1 MARNSRHMK
10 FAEDSHTISVVIPKY
25 LNHRIVR
32 LGGNKSARIR
42 KYIADGVERDE
53 RETARVSARQ
63 GN

>member
-1 MARNSRHMK
+1 MARNSRHMML
-10 FAEDSHTISVVIPKY
+10 AEDSQAITVVVPKC
-25 LNHRIVR
+25 LNHRVVR

-53 RETARVSARQ
+53 RETARMSARQ

>member
-1 MARNSRHMK
+1 MARSSRHMML
-10 FAEDSHTISVVIPKY
+10 AEDSQAITVVVPKR
-25 LNHRIVR
+25 LNHRVVR

-53 RETARVSARQ
+53 RETARMSARQ